1 MDWNIPGRLLSDGD
15 AERDRLAERISLRGD
30 PLGYTDA
37 MLSCLLGVHA
47 SQISRIC
54 RADFRTISSN
64 VMQICNVLALAIEP
78 PEQDDRAAA
87 SDWIKIEDAV
97 RRAWDETPDGAA
109 KLVRVMEAIAAIS
122 RR

>member
-1 MDWNIPGRLLSDGD
+1 MKLNEK
-15 AERDRLAERISLRGD
+15 ERDRLAERISLRRD
-30 PLGYTDA
+30 QLGYTDA
-37 MLSCLLGVHA
+37 MLSRLSGVHA

-64 VMQICNVLALAIEP
+64 VLQICNVLALAIEP
-78 PEQDDRAAA
+78 PEQDDRPAD